1 MLLSLKDYKD
11 YKGMTTTNQ
20 DTEIIAAIAAVN
32 VAIPSYCNR
41 TFVDYYDTDKVEY
54 FDATQSEYFPK
65 EFPIVIIT
73 SIKTSTAGDE
83 VYDVTLTEHTDYVLD
98 DDASRLIA
106 RGYDSFAPNAKY
118 QTNSGELTYK
128 AGFEN
133 YPEDLVLAA
142 VLYTEYIVS
151 QDYVPRKSLAGA
163 SKDSVIIPDLTA
175 RMPAHIRRILEHY
188 RAMVL

>member
-1 MLLSLKDYKD
+1 MILSLKEYKD
-11 YKGMTTTNQ
+11 YKNITTNNH
-20 DTEIIAAIAAVN
+20 DTEIISTLAAVN
-32 VAIPSYCNR
+32 TTIPTYCNR
-41 TFVDYYDTDKVEY
+41 TFVDYFDTDKIEY

-65 EFPIVIIT
+65 EFPIISVT
-73 SIKTSTAGDE
+73 SIKTSTAEDGN
-83 VYDVTLTEHTDYVLD
+83 YDSTLTAFTDYVID
-98 DDASRLIA
+98 NEASRIIPVQ
-106 RGYDSFAPNAKY
+106 SSCFATAVTPV
-118 QTNSGELTYK
+118 NSGQLTYK

-133 YPEDLVLAA
+133 YPEDIVLAA
-142 VLYTEYIVS
+142 VLLTEYFVS